1 MQIKNETLIFSPSD
15 LITFMESPFAS
26 YMEHALLLDPGIRCL
41 IDAEDPIL
49 KTLQTKGYQ
58 HEDEFLKRLQKDGR
72 QTVIIQNRN
81 VETAKDL
88 TLEAMKAGVEVI
100 AQGYLERKN
109 FGGYADFLIKVPV
122 ESDLGDFSYEVW
134 DTKLSKKLKPYFA
147 VQLCCYAEMLEEV
160 QGIPPTNISVVLGT
174 KEIVPLRV
182 SAYSAYYRSAK
193 KAFLKYH
200 DQWSL
205 DQTADPAA
213 SRSYGRWSEYA
224 EKLLHDRRHLCM
236 VANITRS
243 QIKRLQ
249 NAGIKTIDEL
259 AQTADINV
267 ANISRE
273 ILDRL
278 QSQAELQVASENKDI
293 PLTLIRSH
301 DGERKIGLSLLPPS
315 SKDDIFFDLEGF
327 PLIDG
332 GLEYLWGAT
341 YFDKNEPRQFRDFWA
356 HNQKEEKQAL
366 EEFIDWVF
374 ALWLKNPD
382 MHIYHYGAYEVTAL
396 RRLMG
401 RYGTR
406 EHAIDTL
413 LRNKV
418 FVDLYNIVR
427 NGLLV
432 GEPSYSIKNIEQ
444 IYRGK
449 RQTSVGS
456 GGDSVVVYA
465 EWRANPDG
473 QTWKDSEALNSIRD
487 YNRDDCDSTQELTE
501 WLRGE
506 QTKQGLSYSDPLSHD
521 QVSPIEEETET
532 TLLRDKLLDMA
543 EAEPIVIKQSVL
555 RNLAWALEFHRRENK
570 PTWWRH
576 FERLGLTD
584 VDLYDDL
591 DCLVGLIRTDTA
603 PYLPTKRS
611 RHKAFEYSFDANQ
624 PFKGPSASFYILG
637 DELKTIRFESYD
649 PQEGLIRL
657 KSNHEP
663 PRRITLIPNDFV
675 NPDPIPSAILDVID
689 GLLETNFKPCAIV
702 DFLFRQP
709 PRLKEPKGG
718 PILEEGIEGDE
729 LIASIM
735 GSVNNL
741 NDSYLCIQGPPGAG
755 KTYTARHI
763 IADLIKRGH
772 RIGITSNSHKAIVNL
787 MQGVAVELQSE
798 EAAGKFLK
806 IGGDK
811 EDPIFELQNVF
822 YKSSVKNCKDE
833 LNLPSLCLGGTAWF
847 FCNRLLTEQEETEKL
862 DYLFIDE
869 AGQVPTANLIGMS
882 RSSRNIILM
891 GDQMQLGHP
900 TQGSHPGE
908 IGGSVLEYL
917 LEDNATIDPD
927 LGIFLPKSY
936 RMHPDLCEL
945 ISNQVYDGRLNSAA
959 STSRHVIDLPKD
971 TIPKTAGIHFLPVE
985 HEGNTQGSAEE
996 VATISRLVENLI
1008 GCRFWNGKNITW
1020 EDILFVAP
1028 YNYQVNLLR
1037 SALPSEARIGTVD
1050 RFQGQEAPIVIISM
1064 CTSDASE
1071 SPRGT
1076 DFLFSKN
1083 RLNVA
1088 LSRAQSL
1095 AILVGSPTLATTQ
1108 VNNLKQME
1116 LVNFYSEITEACS

>member
-1 MQIKNETLIFSPSD
+1 MRVKNETLFFSPSD

-26 YMEHALLLDPGIRCL
+26 YMDHALLLDPGLRSL
-41 IDAEDPIL
+41 IDQEDPIL
-49 KTLQTKGYQ
+49 QTLQTKGYQ
-58 HEDEFLKRLQKDGR
+58 HEDDFLKQLQKDGK
-72 QTVIIQNRN
+72 QPVIIENRDIDI
-81 VETAKDL
+81 AKDL
-88 TLEAMKAGVEVI
+88 TLKAMKAGAEVI
-100 AQGYLERKN
+100 AQGYLERNN
-109 FGGYADFLIKVPV
+109 FGGYADFLIKVPIK
-122 ESDLGDFSYEVW
+122 SDLGDFSYEVW

-147 VQLCCYAEMLEEV
+147 VQLCCYAEMLETV
-160 QGIPPTNISVVLGT
+160 QGILPTNISVVLGSQ
-174 KEIVPLRV
+174 EIFPLRV
-182 SAYSAYYRSAK
+182 SAYSAYYRSLK

-200 DQWSL
+200 DKWSP
-205 DQTADPAA
+205 DEPADPAE

-224 EKLLHDRRHLCM
+224 EELLRDRRHLCM
-236 VANITRS
+236 VANITGS
-243 QIKRLQ
+243 QIKRIQ
-249 NAGIKTIDEL
+249 SAGITTIDEL
-259 AQTADINV
+259 AQTTDLHIP
-267 ANISRE
+267 NISSE

-278 QSQAELQVASENKDI
+278 RSQAALQVASEKNDT
-293 PLTLIRSH
+293 PLTLVRPH
-301 DGERKIGLSLLPPS
+301 DGARKMGLSLLPPS

-341 YFDKNEPRQFRDFWA
+341 YFDQSATRQFRDFWA
-356 HNQKEEKQAL
+356 HNQQEEKQAL
-366 EEFIDWVF
+366 EDFIDWVF

-406 EHAIDTL
+406 EHEIDTL

-449 RQTSVGS
+449 RETSVGS

-465 EWRANPDG
+465 EWRTNPDG
-473 QTWKDSEALNSIRD
+473 QNWKDSEALNSIRE
-487 YNRDDCDSTQELTE
+487 YNKDDCDSTQELTD

-521 QVSPIEEETET
+521 GFSPIEEETET

-543 EAEPIVIKQSVL
+543 EAEPVVLKQSVL

-584 VDLYDDL
+584 ADLYDDL
-591 DCLVGLIRTDTA
+591 DCLVGLKRTDTA

-611 RHKAFEYSFDANQ
+611 RHKAFEYSFDSNQ
-624 PFKGPSASFYILG
+624 PFKGPSARFYVLGEDRQTVGLESF
-637 DELKTIRFESYD
+637 DSRA
-649 PQEGLIRL
+649 GLIRL
-657 KSNHEP
+657 KSDQELP
-663 PRRITLIPNDFV
+663 PVMTLIPDEFV
-675 NPDPIPSAILDVID
+675 RPDPIPEAIFNVIEN
-689 GLLETNFKPCAIV
+689 LLETNFGPCAIV
-702 DFLFRQP
+702 DFLFRQA
-709 PRLKEPKGG
+709 PRLRELKGG
-718 PILEEGIEGDE
+718 TILEEGVEGDE
-729 LIASIM
+729 LIASIK
-735 GSVNNL
+735 GSVKNL

-798 EAAGKFLK
+798 KAEGKFLK

-811 EDPIFELQNVF
+811 GDPIFDIQNVF
-822 YKSSVKNCKDE
+822 YRSSVKDCKNE
-833 LNLPSLCLGGTAWF
+833 LNLRGLCIGGTAWF
-847 FCNRLLTEQEETEKL
+847 FCNRLFTDEEVTEKL

-882 RSSRNIILM
+882 RSSKNIILM

-908 IGGSVLEYL
+908 IGKSVLEYL
-917 LEDNATIDPD
+917 LEDNATISPH

-936 RMHPDLCEL
+936 RMHPDLCKL

-959 STSRHVIDLPKD
+959 RTSSHVIDVPKN

-985 HEGNTQGSAEE
+985 HEGNTQGSPEE
-996 VATISRLVENLI
+996 VATISRLIEDLI
-1008 GCRFWNGKNITW
+1008 GCRFWNGNNITW
-1020 EDILFVAP
+1020 EDILLVAP

-1071 SPRGT
+1071 SPRGI

-1095 AILVGSPTLATTQ
+1095 AILVGSPKLANTQ
-1108 VNNLKQME
+1108 VNNLRQME